1 MARPRAPGDA
11 TASSPGG
18 PQTRGGLGSAIP
30 PLAALAARLA
40 QAPRS
45 APRVDVDVG
54 PGGLV
59 TLLPGWAPEAEACF
73 DALLAEIPWAATTIR
88 LFGREVA
95 EPRRTAW
102 LGEVTYTY
110 SGRARAPAPMTPT
123 VAWLRAALE
132 ATLGVA
138 LPGCLANL
146 YRDGDDAMG
155 WHADDEPELGPRP
168 LVASL
173 SFGACRRFSIKP
185 RAGGAATRLELGPGD
200 LLVMAG
206 TSQGTHVHA
215 LPRMRRVTAARINLT
230 YRAFPGTVGPSDLRR

>member
-1 MARPRAPGDA
+1 MARATQGAGARGEDPGPSVAAP
-11 TASSPGG
+11 SV
-18 PQTRGGLGSAIP
+18 
-30 PLAALAARLA
+30 AALGARLA
-40 QAPRS
+40 ASGPGLGGAS
-45 APRVDVDVG
+45 PVEIDVG

-59 TLLPGWAPEAEACF
+59 RLLPGWVD
-73 DALLAEIPWAATTIR
+73 DADAGFAALRDEIPWAATSIR
-88 LFGREVA
+88 MFGREVA

-123 VAWLRAALE
+123 VARLRAALE

-146 YRDGDDAMG
+146 YRDGRDAMG
-155 WHADDEPELGPRP
+155 WHADDEPELGPEP

-173 SFGACRRFSIKP
+173 SFGARRRFLLKP
-185 RAGGAATRLELGPGD
+185 RGGGAAVRLDLGPGD

-206 TSQGTHVHA
+206 TSQRTHVHA
-215 LPRMRRVTAARINLT
+215 LPRALRVAAPRVNLT
-230 YRAFPGTVGPSDLRR
+230 FRAFPGTSGASDLRR